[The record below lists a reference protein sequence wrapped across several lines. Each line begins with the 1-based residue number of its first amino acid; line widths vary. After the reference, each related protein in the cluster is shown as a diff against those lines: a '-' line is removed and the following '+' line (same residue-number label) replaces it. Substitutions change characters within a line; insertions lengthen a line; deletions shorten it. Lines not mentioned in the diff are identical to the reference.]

1 MADFAHVLQRVEG
14 RLRAPEPQR
23 SRILLEMAQDLEAL
37 YGEYLAR
44 GYSEGESRARAEAL
58 LASSEEAL
66 EMLDGVHT
74 SVAARLL
81 RRLSAPGARGERR
94 LLTLLGS
101 FAVLAGSYPL
111 FAAGLPYTRAINLAP
126 LVLIAALAATI
137 VGRLALRVHLSHRSQ
152 PSLVE
157 LSLVPG
163 FAALIAAA
171 GVFMVLMESWRSL
184 SALSVSGSAGP
195 EFGVAYLVTISAI
208 LTFSLA
214 VALATLLAW
223 FHLRRRV
230 LLIAALRMA
239 IDGVGFSHSGGGR

>member
-1 MADFAHVLQRVEG
+1 GGGSERSTSSRGRGEGTWRNAPVRFSGRSSSSCATSERPMADFAHVLQRVEG

-126 LVLIAALAATI
+126 LVLI
-137 VGRLALRVHLSHRSQ
+137 
-152 PSLVE
+152 
-157 LSLVPG
+157 
-163 FAALIAAA
+163 
-171 GVFMVLMESWRSL
+171 
-184 SALSVSGSAGP
+184 
-195 EFGVAYLVTISAI
+195 
-208 LTFSLA
+208 
-214 VALATLLAW
+214 
-223 FHLRRRV
+223 
-230 LLIAALRMA
+230 
-239 IDGVGFSHSGGGR
+239 